1 MSAPE
6 CIKTSARQCEFLMHL
21 VKEAEHCDDPDRMAL
36 LNGMA
41 KDETDN
47 LSKSLRQYLSRKLP
61 SDKIGKKAAA

>member
-6 CIKTSARQCEFLMHL
+6 CIKTSAKQLEFLTKL
-21 VKEAEHCDDPDRMAL
+21 VEEAEQCADPERMTL
-36 LNGMA
+36 LYGMA

-61 SDKIGKKAAA
+61 SHKIGQKSAA

>member
-21 VKEAEHCDDPDRMAL
+21 VEEAEHCDDPDRMAL
-36 LNGMA
+36 LYGMA

-61 SDKIGKKAAA
+61 SDKIGQKDAA

>member
-6 CIKTSARQCEFLMHL
+6 CIKTSAKQLEFLTKL
-21 VKEAEHCDDPDRMAL
+21 VEEPEQCADPERMTL
-36 LNGMA
+36 LYGMA

-61 SDKIGKKAAA
+61 SHKIGQKSAA

>member
-6 CIKTSARQCEFLMHL
+6 CIKISAKQLEFLTRL
-21 VKEAEHCDDPDRMAL
+21 VEEAESCADPDRMTL
-36 LNGMA
+36 LYGMA

-61 SDKIGKKAAA
+61 SDKIGRKAAA

>member
-6 CIKTSARQCEFLMHL
+6 CIKTSTGQCEFLMRL
-21 VKEAEHCDDPDRMAL
+21 VEEAEHCDDPDRMAL
-36 LNGMA
+36 LYGMA

-61 SDKIGKKAAA
+61 SDKIGQKAAA

>member
-6 CIKTSARQCEFLMHL
+6 CIKTSARQCEFLMRL
-21 VKEAEHCDDPDRMAL
+21 VEEAEHCDNPDRMAL
-36 LNGMA
+36 LYGMA

-61 SDKIGKKAAA
+61 SHKIGQKSAA